1 MTFPIVIIAVWVTW
15 VVIVGVV
22 SKVLMEMGKKIERK
36 D

>member
-1 MTFPIVIIAVWVTW
+1 MTFPVVIIAVWVSW

-22 SKVLMEMGKKIERK
+22 SKVLIETGKKIERN

>member
-1 MTFPIVIIAVWVTW
+1 MTFPIVIIAVWVVW

-22 SKVLMEMGKKIERK
+22 SKVLMETGKKIERN

>member
-1 MTFPIVIIAVWVTW
+1 MTFSIVIIAVWVSW

-22 SKVLMEMGKKIERK
+22 SKVLIETGKKIERN

>member
-1 MTFPIVIIAVWVTW
+1 MTFSVVVIAVWVAW

-22 SKVLMEMGKKIERK
+22 SKVLIETGKRIERN

>member
-1 MTFPIVIIAVWVTW
+1 MTFSIAIIAVWVAW

-22 SKVLMEMGKKIERK
+22 SKVLMETGKKIERN